1 MCKTIMRLSIITQA
15 EIFWVLIPLTL
26 FDNMINSHS
35 NKKNNLLEGKENMAK
50 NRYGKAKGG
59 MQGNM
64 MYNRP
69 SGGYQKNLYR
79 QQINTQGIKAPKGID
94 QKTLRNGAIAIG
106 VVWVIASI
114 LLILKLKWWGLL
126 IAMVIGLLVVGGLY
140 FFIQYKE
147 RSMIKYYKQIGMTE
161 EMYVKELKKRNVDK
175 KQIEQ
180 VRKTWKK
187 VQAEPVVG
195 SQNQKKK

>member
-1 MCKTIMRLSIITQA
+1 
-15 EIFWVLIPLTL
+15 
-26 FDNMINSHS
+26 
-35 NKKNNLLEGKENMAK
+35 MAK
-50 NRYGKAKGG
+50 NRYGKAKSG

-79 QQINTQGIKAPKGID
+79 QQINTQGVKAPKSLS
-94 QKTLRNGAIAIG
+94 QKTLRNYAIGIG
-106 VVWVIASI
+106 VVWIIASV

-126 IAMVIGLLVVGGLY
+126 IAMVIGAAVVGGLY

-147 RSMIKYYKQIGMTE
+147 KEMIKYYKQIGMTE
-161 EMYVKELKKRNVDK
+161 EMYVRELKKRNVDK
-175 KQIEQ
+175 KQIDQ

-187 VQAEPVVG
+187 VKAEPVVG
-195 SQNQKKK
+195 PQNQKKK

>member
-1 MCKTIMRLSIITQA
+1 
-15 EIFWVLIPLTL
+15 
-26 FDNMINSHS
+26 
-35 NKKNNLLEGKENMAK
+35 MAK

-79 QQINTQGIKAPKGID
+79 QQINTQGVKQPKGLD
-94 QKTLRNGAIAIG
+94 QKTLRIGAIVIG
-106 VVWVIASI
+106 VIWIVISI
-114 LLILKLKWWGLL
+114 LLILKLRWWGLL
-126 IAMVIGLLVVGGLY
+126 IAMLIGLATVGGIY

-147 RSMIKYYKQIGMTE
+147 KEMIKYYKQIGMTE
-161 EMYVKELKKRNVDK
+161 EMYVRELKKRNVDK

-180 VRKTWKK
+180 VRKTWNK
-187 VQAEPVVG
+187 VKAEPVVG
-195 SQNQKKK
+195 APKNQKKK

>member
-1 MCKTIMRLSIITQA
+1 
-15 EIFWVLIPLTL
+15 
-26 FDNMINSHS
+26 
-35 NKKNNLLEGKENMAK
+35 MAK

-69 SGGYQKNLYR
+69 SGGYQKNVYR
-79 QQINTQGIKAPKGID
+79 QQLNTQGVKQPKTID
-94 QKTLRNGAIAIG
+94 QKTLRNAVIAIG
-106 VVWVIASI
+106 VVWLLLSI
-114 LLILKLKWWGLL
+114 LLIWKLKWWGLL
-126 IAMVIGLLVVGGLY
+126 ITAVIGLAVVGGLY

-147 RSMIKYYKQIGMTE
+147 KSMIRYYKQIGMTE

-175 KQIEQ
+175 KQIDQ

-187 VQAEPVVG
+187 VKAEPVVG
-195 SQNQKKK
+195 NQKKK

>member
-1 MCKTIMRLSIITQA
+1 
-15 EIFWVLIPLTL
+15 
-26 FDNMINSHS
+26 
-35 NKKNNLLEGKENMAK
+35 MAK
-50 NRYGKAKGG
+50 NRYGKAKSG

-64 MYNRP
+64 NYNRP

-79 QQINTQGIKAPKGID
+79 QQLNTQGLKAPKGID
-94 QKTLRNGAIAIG
+94 PKTLRKYGIAIG

-114 LLILKLKWWGLL
+114 LLIMKLRWWGLL
-126 IAMVIGLLVVGGLY
+126 IAMVIGLAVVGGLY

-147 RSMIKYYKQIGMTE
+147 KEMIKYYKQIGMTE
-161 EMYVKELKKRNVDK
+161 EMYVRELKKRNVDK
-175 KQIEQ
+175 KQIDQ

-195 SQNQKKK
+195 NQNQKKK

>member
-1 MCKTIMRLSIITQA
+1 
-15 EIFWVLIPLTL
+15 
-26 FDNMINSHS
+26 
-35 NKKNNLLEGKENMAK
+35 MAK

-59 MQGNM
+59 MQGGNM

-69 SGGYQKNLYR
+69 SGGYQKNIYR
-79 QQINTQGIKAPKGID
+79 QQLNTQGIKAPKGID
-94 QKTLRNGAIAIG
+94 QKTLRIGAIAIG
-106 VVWVIASI
+106 AVWVIASI

-126 IAMVIGLLVVGGLY
+126 IAMVIGLVVVGGLY

-187 VQAEPVVG
+187 VKADPVVG
-195 SQNQKKK
+195 NQNQKKK

>member
-1 MCKTIMRLSIITQA
+1 
-15 EIFWVLIPLTL
+15 
-26 FDNMINSHS
+26 
-35 NKKNNLLEGKENMAK
+35 MAK

-79 QQINTQGIKAPKGID
+79 QQINTQGVKQPKGLD
-94 QKTLRNGAIAIG
+94 QKTLKIGAIVIG
-106 VVWVIASI
+106 AVWVAISI

-126 IAMVIGLLVVGGLY
+126 IAMLIGLATVGGLY

-147 RSMIKYYKQIGMTE
+147 KEMIKYYKQIGMTE
-161 EMYVKELKKRNVDK
+161 EMYIKELKKRNVDK

-187 VQAEPVVG
+187 VKAEPVVG
-195 SQNQKKK
+195 ASKNQKKK